1 MSDLE
6 RAMSEGADKGCLNS
20 LFRAEETTPAA
31 KKPRLS
37 LGWHAE
43 TNSPTSSAKVVEA
56 APAAVARNLLF
67 LGMAELE
74 TPPKHDRQLTDQELR
89 DDTVMR
95 TILAGEMPW
104 QSESRDG
111 PEAEEGEEEE
121 VMYFQDIVYSDDEGP
136 IYIGITPPK
145 CKMEGGW

>member
-1 MSDLE
+1 MSDLD
-6 RAMSEGADKGCLNS
+6 RAMSDGADKGCLNS

-37 LGWHAE
+37 LGWRAE

-56 APAAVARNLLF
+56 APAVVARNLLF

-89 DDTVMR
+89 DDMVMSR
-95 TILAGEMPW
+95 RLRGSMANACDR
-104 QSESRDG
+104 SESCDG

-121 VMYFQDIVYSDDEGP
+121 VIFLPRHCVQRR
-136 IYIGITPPK
+136 
-145 CKMEGGW
+145 